1 MDYDVNTS
9 LDQIRKIKSMISLLQ
24 DAEFEI
30 DEFLYEKYW
39 TLYTWPNK
47 LKKAIQE
54 AKRGTE

>member
-1 MDYDVNTS
+1 
-9 LDQIRKIKSMISLLQ
+9 MISLLL

-47 LKKAIQE
+47 LKKTIQE